1 MKYWTADFFFLNI
14 RPTSWLFTQY
24 MIYDSD
30 LKLCS
35 QIQSPEQKPLS
46 YHWWKDQMARME
58 FCMKQKVTATS
69 MKRLFCTWIAYNQ
82 MVSIETSQFTS
93 CDMLRKLQHIN
104 AIKMLAALMLD
115 SPAERF
121 RVQSPMSSPPAGIL
135 ELRWSNHDLLLN
147 EVSEVCFKSLWMK
160 QQITIVVKQT
170 KYVSMS

>member
-1 MKYWTADFFFLNI
+1 
-14 RPTSWLFTQY
+14 
-24 MIYDSD
+24 
-30 LKLCS
+30 
-35 QIQSPEQKPLS
+35 
-46 YHWWKDQMARME
+46 
-58 FCMKQKVTATS
+58 
-69 MKRLFCTWIAYNQ
+69 
-82 MVSIETSQFTS
+82 
-93 CDMLRKLQHIN
+93 MLRKLQHIN